1 MPKSTEL
8 TIQDA
13 VEAYLETVR
22 LARSPYTARAYSNA
36 LQAFLAVL
44 LERRVDPAKT
54 PVSQINEEAVAWLAT
69 ASKDYAVATERLYL
83 SAVTG
88 FYEYLVAENLASI
101 NLLRVRSFIRQ
112 RGRRPG
118 QRIPNFSRGAVED
131 VIASVKDVTQDNL
144 SNDERLRLLRDR
156 AFIITL
162 ADTGL
167 RVHEACRLKRGD
179 IDWQERKAI
188 VIGKGDKQTV
198 VRFSTRAMAAIK
210 DYLDARSSLDTSSG
224 RKLSALPVFAR
235 HDKGVGSKIKPVT
248 TNTGRSIV
256 NERVIAAL
264 GPEASGAITPHSF
277 RHYFVTRVLQ
287 SSGNM
292 KLAQELARHANI
304 NITQRY
310 AHLTDGEMDEGYDEA
325 FEEKK
330 E

>member
-8 TIQDA
+8 TIQEA
-13 VEAYLETVR
+13 VEAYLESVR

-36 LQAFLAVL
+36 LQVFLAVL
-44 LERRVDPAKT
+44 LERRVDPART

-69 ASKDYAVATERLYL
+69 ATKDYAVATERLYL

-88 FYEYLVAENLASI
+88 FYEYLIAENLAVI
-101 NLLRVRSFIRQ
+101 NLLRVRSFIHQ

-118 QRIPNFSRGAVED
+118 QRVPSFSRGAVED
-131 VIASVKDVTQDNL
+131 VIAFVETETQDNL
-144 SNDERLRLLRDR
+144 NTDERLRLLRDR
-156 AFIITL
+156 AFIIVL

-188 VIGKGDKQTV
+188 VIGKGDKQSV
-198 VRFSTRAMAAIK
+198 VRFSTRALAAIK

-235 HDKGVGSKIKPVT
+235 HDKGVGRQIKPVT
-248 TNTGRSIV
+248 TNTGRNIV
-256 NERVIAAL
+256 AERVTAAL
-264 GPEASGAITPHSF
+264 GLEASGTITPHSF

-310 AHLTDGEMDEGYDEA
+310 AHLTDNEMDEGYDEA